1 MAFNNWD
8 MFRRNYTKMEINA
21 SEMELRNTNPRQ
33 AREDLRNRLLSLAI
47 TLLVLAAVLF
57 LLLRAI
63 VGKPVDQEEQKI
75 QFTEF
80 ACEMMTE
87 YKALFWLGDRSA
99 DALLD
104 AENWNFAALGT
115 EDPAAAAASLLPG
128 EQLSLWDWEAL
139 MTRTAEQLF
148 EDWYAE
154 EEHYTGD
161 EYLALRLNEEAEAT
175 RLPALPEG
183 FWLVETADGTE
194 YLLARDGARWG
205 VKPLNDFR

>member
-8 MFRRNYTKMEINA
+8 MFRKNYTTLEINA

-47 TLLVLAAVLF
+47 TLLVLVALLV

-75 QFTEF
+75 QFTEYV
-80 ACEMMTE
+80 CEMMTE
-87 YKALFWLGDRSA
+87 HKSLFWLGNRSA
-99 DALLD
+99 DTLLD
-104 AENWNFAALGT
+104 YKNWTFATLDT

-128 EQLSLWDWEAL
+128 EQIALWDWEAL

-154 EEHYTGD
+154 EVSYTADG
-161 EYLALRLNEEAEAT
+161 YIALRLNEEAEST
-175 RLPALPEG
+175 RIPALPEG
-183 FWLVETADGTE
+183 FWLAETSDGTE
-194 YLLARDGARWG
+194 YLLARDDARWG